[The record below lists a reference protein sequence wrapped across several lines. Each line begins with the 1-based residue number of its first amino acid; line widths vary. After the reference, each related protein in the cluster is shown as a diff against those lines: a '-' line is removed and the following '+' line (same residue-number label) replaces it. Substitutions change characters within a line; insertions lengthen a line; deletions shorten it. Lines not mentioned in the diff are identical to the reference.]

1 MKKAIPLILS
11 VSIHAFVIL
20 FFLFIAGVF
29 NSNLYKSYTS
39 VSIEGDPNKR
49 IGESGGMRGM
59 KKSPLN
65 TGHPEGSPSSSSV
78 PVEGNANVGTAG
90 SGSGEGGG
98 TGFGAKETYIGQVL
112 KRIHSH
118 KYYPIYAQKRRLQGV
133 VKLKFTLRKDGTL
146 KGEIKK
152 VASSGL
158 EILDEAGIKTIKDAA
173 PYMPFPNNIKEDE
186 LDFVVDIDFVLQ

>member
-11 VSIHAFVIL
+11 ISIHAFIIL

-29 NSNLYKSYTS
+29 NSDIYKSYTS

-49 IGESGGMRGM
+49 IGEGGGMHGM
-59 KKSPLN
+59 KTSPLN
-65 TGHPEGSPSSSSV
+65 TGHSPGSPSSSASV
-78 PVEGNANVGTAG
+78 TDNTTTGDGGG

-98 TGFGAKETYIGQVL
+98 TGFGVKETYIGQVL

-118 KYYPIYAQKRRLQGV
+118 KYYPIYAQKRHLQGV
-133 VKLKFTLRKDGTL
+133 VKLKFTLRKDGTI
-146 KGEIKK
+146 KSEIKK

-158 EILDEAGIKTIKDAA
+158 AILDEAGIKTIKDAS
-173 PYMPFPNNIKEDE
+173 PYMPFPSNIKEDE
-186 LDFVVDIDFVLQ
+186 LDFVVDIDFVLH